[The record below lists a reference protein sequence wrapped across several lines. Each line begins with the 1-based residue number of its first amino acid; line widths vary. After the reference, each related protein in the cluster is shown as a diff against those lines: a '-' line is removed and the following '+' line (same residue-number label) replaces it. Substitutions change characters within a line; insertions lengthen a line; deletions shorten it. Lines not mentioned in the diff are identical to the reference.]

1 MLQTLFLLFQCSKK
15 YIDFWPKSCFLE
27 PTIFKIP
34 QPNWYFHTLD
44 LYLSNLKGNNECAL
58 TCQATWSMHDNADAR
73 WKKTKKK
80 LLWKK
85 TAKLSFGYKRFTI
98 LVRSSSVVWVGTKVS
113 SEKKLLKI
121 ARTSCNNW
129 CTMGWSLFWK
139 IILLI
144 LIKLLSICR
153 SNKGWEISEAIFIVF
168 TS

>member
-1 MLQTLFLLFQCSKK
+1 MRSLRSIYDPVFFLCGQSIELHNC
-15 YIDFWPKSCFLE
+15 L
-27 PTIFKIP
+27 
-34 QPNWYFHTLD
+34 FHTLD
-44 LYLSNLKGNNECAL
+44 LYLSHLKSNNECAL

-121 ARTSCNNW
+121 ARTSCNNP
-129 CTMGWSLFWK
+129 CTLGWNLFWK

-144 LIKLLSICR
+144 LMRLL
-153 SNKGWEISEAIFIVF
+153 KFGLSEKHTKFQKIFLVVLTNQLIYF
-168 TS
+168 K